1 MTAFAYINRGSDYW
15 TKGDNDRAIVDYTK
29 AIEINPKKGDDPRN
43 RCNAYSLKSEY
54 DRAILE
60 SGRPNCRSSH

>member
-29 AIEINPKKGDDPRN
+29 AIEINPKKGDDPQ
-43 RCNAYSLKSEY
+43 
-54 DRAILE
+54 
-60 SGRPNCRSSH
+60 